1 MCCLTK
7 FKYLLQ
13 DNLAND
19 KQARQ
24 NKQPFWP
31 ILAALV
37 MNCYGFKNYF
47 KLFLYFKKFSFQ
59 SLPV

>member
-24 NKQPFWP
+24 NTQPFWP

-47 KLFLYFKKFSFQ
+47 KLFLYLKKI
-59 SLPV
+59 